1 MKNIYFLMLFLA
13 APFLSQAQGAFDK
26 FEDIDEVTT
35 VVVSKSMFK
44 LMSSFNSDTDPE
56 TQEYME
62 MIKTIDG
69 LRVYVTE
76 NQDIAREM
84 KEVATKYI
92 KSSKLTELMRVTDKD
107 ANVKIY
113 IKQGR
118 DEDHVKELLMFVSDK
133 EDEQT
138 VLMSLIGDIDLNK
151 VALLTEKMNLPTGGN
166 IEIQ

>member
-13 APFLSQAQGAFDK
+13 APFLSQAQDAFDK

-113 IKQGR
+113 VKQGR

-133 EDEQT
+133 EDKQT
-138 VLMSLIGDIDLNK
+138 VLMSLMGDIDLNK

>member
-13 APFLSQAQGAFDK
+13 APFLSQAQDAFDK

-69 LRVYVTE
+69 LRVYITD

-113 IKQGR
+113 VKQGR

-133 EDEQT
+133 EDKQT
-138 VLMSLIGDIDLNK
+138 VLMSLMGDIDLNK

>member
-1 MKNIYFLMLFLA
+1 MKNVYFLMLFLA
-13 APFLSQAQGAFDK
+13 APFLSQAQDAFDK

-69 LRVYVTE
+69 LRVYITD

-113 IKQGR
+113 VKQGR

-133 EDEQT
+133 EDKQT
-138 VLMSLIGDIDLNK
+138 VLMSLMGDIDLNK

>member
-1 MKNIYFLMLFLA
+1 MKNIYVLILFLVV
-13 APFLSQAQGAFDK
+13 PFLNQAQVAFDK
-26 FEDIDEVTT
+26 FEENDDVTT
-35 VVVSKSMFK
+35 IVVSKSMFK

-62 MIKTIDG
+62 MIKNIDG
-69 LRVYVTE
+69 LRVYITY
-76 NQDIAREM
+76 NQEIAGDM
-84 KEVATKYI
+84 KDVATKYI
-92 KSSKLTELMRVTDKD
+92 KSSKLTELMRVKDKG

-113 IKQGR
+113 VKQGR

-133 EDEQT
+133 ADKQT

-166 IEIQ
+166 LEIQ